1 MDVDE
6 EPATIDDFFSD
17 EGQDSSLSSDED
29 DVDEIVSHPGQAK
42 GLFKAMAKVARKK
55 RKKKTVGPSSA
66 LPSADLTPTEFRK
79 RGKELID
86 FIADYL
92 EGSRDRPV
100 NHSAIQG
107 YLFRKMPK
115 LPPIQPVTMDEVYK
129 DIKQY
134 IFPGLPQWQSP
145 KHHALLPTGGSY
157 ASLLGSMLCDGL
169 GCIGFTWAD
178 CPAAT
183 ELEMLVMNWLAQLM
197 DLPIDFHFFGKGSSA
212 GGGGGIIQTSTTEAL
227 LTVIT
232 AAKRKMLGALRS
244 AFTEETEWQLQ
255 DKFMVYC
262 SEQAHPSLE
271 RVCEIAGVRLKR
283 LWTDK
288 EGIMHADTL
297 RFAIEKDR
305 VKGYFPILVV
315 ATVGTIAS
323 TSVDQIGKIGP
334 LLDKEAGHF
343 PKIWFHIESGYA
355 GSSFICRE
363 YQPLLHGIDYADSF
377 SMSAHKWMPIHMDC
391 ACLWVKKVSRL
402 TQTFACEDPD
412 GPLYIPPDDK
422 NMMADY
428 RAWSLPMTRR
438 FRAMKIWVVFKLYGV
453 KGLQQKIRE
462 DVRRAKELEKLIGED
477 HRFEIMGD
485 VMFGVIAFRC
495 KRPDN
500 NKINYEILKQINKSA
515 VIKMT
520 GARIGFK
527 FWLRFVVSGRYTDS
541 EDVKFSWDM
550 IRRTTNKVIADHTE
564 RMHNE
569 DRSGMPNYK
578 YVMMIGSEAADEDE
592 AAVEDSR
599 GDDKLDLDS
608 VTSDKSRPK

>member
-1 MDVDE
+1 MMDPDE
-6 EPATIDDFFSD
+6 VKATIDDFFSD
-17 EGQDSSLSSDED
+17 ENESSETSDGD
-29 DVDEIVSHPGQAK
+29 DDDIISRTKSGITQTTGSKE
-42 GLFKAMAKVARKK
+42 
-55 RKKKTVGPSSA
+55 RKKKKKKKNTGPSSA
-66 LPSADLTPTEFRK
+66 LPSADLTPAEFRK
-79 RGKELID
+79 RGKELVD

-107 YLFRKMPK
+107 FLFKKMSK
-115 LPPIQPVTMDEVYK
+115 IPPRDPVSMDDVYK
-129 DIKQY
+129 DIKEF

-145 KHHALLPTGGSY
+145 KHHSLLPAGGSY

-169 GCIGFTWAD
+169 GCVGFTWAD

-183 ELEMLVMNWLAQLM
+183 ELEMLVMNWLAHLL
-197 DLPIDFHFFGKGSSA
+197 DLPKDFHFSGKGAST
-212 GGGGGIIQTSTTEAL
+212 GGGGIIQTTTTDAL
-227 LTVIT
+227 LTVT
-232 AAKRKMLGALRS
+232 VSAKRYMLEHLKYANP
-244 AFTEETEWQLQ
+244 EETEWSLL

-283 LWTDK
+283 LWTDRL
-288 EGIMHADTL
+288 GIMHGDTL

-305 VKGYFPILVV
+305 AKGYYPFLVI

-334 LLDKEAGHF
+334 ILDADDS

-377 SMSAHKWMPIHMDC
+377 SMSAHKWMPVHMDC
-391 ACLWVKKVSRL
+391 ACLWVKKITHL
-402 TQTFACEDPD
+402 TQTFACEDPE
-412 GPLYIPPDDK
+412 GPLYIPADDK
-422 NMMADY
+422 NIMADY
-428 RAWSLPMTRR
+428 RGWSLPMTRR
-438 FRAMKIWVVFKLYGV
+438 FRAMKLWVVFKLYGV

-477 HRFEIMGD
+477 HRFEILGD
-485 VMFGVIAFRC
+485 VMFGVVPFRC

-500 NKINYEILKQINKSA
+500 NDINFEILKQINKSA

-520 GARIGFK
+520 GARIGYK
-527 FWLRFVVSGRYTDS
+527 FWLRFVISGRYTDS

-550 IRRTTNKVIADHTE
+550 IRRTTNKVIADYTE
-564 RMHNE
+564 RQHNE
-569 DRSGMPNYK
+569 DRCGMPNYK
-578 YVMMIGSEAADEDE
+578 HVIMIGKEERMDGDEKE
-592 AAVEDSR
+592 EEVETHSRRIDSFIQ
-599 GDDKLDLDS
+599 
-608 VTSDKSRPK
+608 